1 MAYSNEEDGIA
12 YAIIVDL
19 IKIKFFIWRIV
30 IIDFLAAYSHFLYV
44 QYFLFMIFSKERVV
58 FYFI

>member
-44 QYFLFMIFSKERVV
+44 Q
-58 FYFI
+58 